1 MITEGSSA
9 LKLPL
14 NPRQAEMEKYLSA
27 EGGYWI
33 QNDIW
38 RTDSEAYKKSGLRES
53 RRDGVLADFTEC
65 RNAYMRLELKYYI
78 LCSLKNQWKSPAYVQ
93 DVLMSVIRLAG
104 RNTASSGAY
113 SSFEEIGPSIAEP
126 LPEGTESTV
135 VVVYAGFLKGI
146 QAFFADY
153 YDGREET
160 EKDVWHAL
168 KIPGV
173 KLSAAMKR
181 QHPSMNFQEIPD
193 AYRMSVKRFMKRLV
207 IRRSWSYCREM
218 LMYIQYFFHVF

>member
-27 EGGYWI
+27 EGGCWI

-65 RNAYMRLELKYYI
+65 RNAYMKLELKYYI

-153 YDGREET
+153 YDKFSE
-160 EKDVWHAL
+160 
-168 KIPGV
+168 
-173 KLSAAMKR
+173 S
-181 QHPSMNFQEIPD
+181 Q
-193 AYRMSVKRFMKRLV
+193 
-207 IRRSWSYCREM
+207 
-218 LMYIQYFFHVF
+218 